1 MFCQKCGKE
10 IKEGDMFCRVCGEK
24 LITEVKENSQY
35 GDATMFKGEENL
47 KEAEA
52 PLDCLTQKD
61 KRGLEIEKFRMF
73 ADNYI
78 KTNTKLDSVEALL
91 NKKMLN
97 GSVFAAYIIALFAG
111 VFIGVIVYA
120 VLEFEEFD
128 RIGFPVALILYAI
141 YVILISYGVGL
152 ALKKLYLKRPLHRFG
167 GVSHTMIDV
176 TELLSFLNSA
186 LEGISPNLHW
196 NEWVLSG
203 GNRVKSTF
211 GRNSREKIPVW
222 IQFGVI
228 QSQNEVSTIKVLYF
242 IGSSVNPKS
251 LRYDLQIKAVPIL
264 GAAME
269 YYVKLKSGE
278 INGC

>member
-24 LITEVKENSQY
+24 LMTEVEENSQY
-35 GDATMFKGEENL
+35 GDAAMFKGEENL

-52 PLDCLTQKD
+52 PLECLTQKD
-61 KRGLEIEKFRMF
+61 KRGVEIEKFRMF

-78 KTNTKLDSVEALL
+78 KANTKLDSVEALL

-97 GSVFAAYIIALFAG
+97 GLVFAAYMIALFAG
-111 VFIGVIVYA
+111 GFIVIIVSVVFEFSYVGFVVTMIPCVI
-120 VLEFEEFD
+120 
-128 RIGFPVALILYAI
+128 IIP
-141 YVILISYGVGL
+141 YGVGL

-203 GNRVKSTF
+203 SNRAKSAF

-228 QSQNEVSTIKVLYF
+228 QSQNEVSTNKMLYF